1 MARDIILGRVTRSYS
16 RDRPAEE
23 VGLDLGPATDYF
35 RKHPLSYRAKTGILL
50 AGGLLVLIFSRKRR
64 D

>member
-1 MARDIILGRVTRSYS
+1 MAHDLILGKLSRSIARGGHS
-16 RDRPAEE
+16 SST
-23 VGLDLGPATDYF
+23 GLDLGPATEYF

-50 AGGLLVLIFSRKRR
+50 AGGLLVYIFSRQRR